1 MVNDFKEAAA
11 QVLYCY
17 PDETIDAMVKY
28 FDEEFDYI
36 LDAFDRTLR
45 YSILAEEM
53 VLILQNVFHEFNE

>member
-1 MVNDFKEAAA
+1 
-11 QVLYCY
+11 
-17 PDETIDAMVKY
+17 MVKY